1 MRNVWKVSEKNPKTL
16 FFVGCGCAVCSILNQ
31 IIIAFNEAIC
41 QPEGILL
48 RYQIP
53 GRIAQLVRALHSHCK
68 GRWFESSCD
77 HIDFVEKSMA
87 TFYAN
92 VRRRKKTIPTI
103 ETTAQKGTAFL
114 AYFLGRIS

>member
-92 VRRRKKTIPTI
+92 VREEKRLFQQLRQLHKKEQP
-103 ETTAQKGTAFL
+103 FW
-114 AYFLGRIS
+114 RIS